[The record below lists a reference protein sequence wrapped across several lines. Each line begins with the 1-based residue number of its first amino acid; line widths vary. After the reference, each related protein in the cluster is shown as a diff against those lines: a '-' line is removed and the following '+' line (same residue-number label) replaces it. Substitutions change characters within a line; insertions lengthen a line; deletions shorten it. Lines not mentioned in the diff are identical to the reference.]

1 LLQAVIVKAA
11 FAFGSLLPNGSISTL
26 RARKPVNHPDRFFSL
41 PFVAFTDIIV
51 PIGVIMENIKDTK
64 SLGILIRQERKQQGL
79 TQEQLAGVI
88 GVGVRFLR
96 ELEAGKE
103 SCQIGRAMQVLAGL
117 GLLVSVGRRQGPR
130 S

>member
-1 LLQAVIVKAA
+1 MPSDV
-11 FAFGSLLPNGSISTL
+11 
-26 RARKPVNHPDRFFSL
+26 
-41 PFVAFTDIIV
+41 IIV
-51 PIGVIMENIKDTK
+51 PIGVIMEKIKDTK
-64 SLGILIRQERKQQGL
+64 SLGMLIRQARKQQGL

-117 GLLVSVGRRQGPR
+117 GLSVSVGRRQSLR

>member
-1 LLQAVIVKAA
+1 MDKI
-11 FAFGSLLPNGSISTL
+11 T
-26 RARKPVNHPDRFFSL
+26 
-41 PFVAFTDIIV
+41 
-51 PIGVIMENIKDTK
+51 DTK

-79 TQEQLAGVI
+79 TQEQLAGMI

-103 SCQIGRAMQVLAGL
+103 SCQIGRAMHVLAGL
-117 GLLVSVGRRQGPR
+117 GLVVSVGRRQDSR

>member
-1 LLQAVIVKAA
+1 MT
-11 FAFGSLLPNGSISTL
+11 S
-26 RARKPVNHPDRFFSL
+26 D
-41 PFVAFTDIIV
+41 DIII
-51 PIGVIMENIKDTK
+51 PIGVIMEKIKDTK
-64 SLGILIRQERKQQGL
+64 SLGLLIRQERKQQGL
-79 TQEQLAGVI
+79 TQEELAGVI

-117 GLLVSVGRRQGPR
+117 GLLVSVGRRQSSR

>member
-1 LLQAVIVKAA
+1 MPPGDIVI
-11 FAFGSLLPNGSISTL
+11 
-26 RARKPVNHPDRFFSL
+26 
-41 PFVAFTDIIV
+41 
-51 PIGVIMENIKDTK
+51 PIGVIMEKIKDTK
-64 SLGILIRQERKQQGL
+64 SLGMLIRQERKQQGL

-117 GLLVSVGRRQGPR
+117 GLSVSVGRRQGPR

>member
-1 LLQAVIVKAA
+1 
-11 FAFGSLLPNGSISTL
+11 
-26 RARKPVNHPDRFFSL
+26 
-41 PFVAFTDIIV
+41 
-51 PIGVIMENIKDTK
+51 MEKIKDTK
-64 SLGILIRQERKQQGL
+64 SLGMLIRQERKQQNL
-79 TQEQLAGVI
+79 TQEQLAGVV

-117 GLLVSVGRRQGPR
+117 GLIVSVGRRQSLR

>member
-1 LLQAVIVKAA
+1 MQS
-11 FAFGSLLPNGSISTL
+11 G
-26 RARKPVNHPDRFFSL
+26 
-41 PFVAFTDIIV
+41 DIII
-51 PIGVIMENIKDTK
+51 PIGVIMEKISDTR

-117 GLLVSVGRRQGPR
+117 GLIVSVGRRQSLR